1 MKRAAMVCLRAVL
14 AATVLLT
21 ACARAP
27 ETMHDC
33 ANLSAG
39 CRVDGVYLS
48 SNQPPQILK
57 SFELRME
64 IHDPALTIPD
74 EVYASFG
81 MEGME
86 MGLNRYRLIKKA
98 EGLWVA
104 EVNLPACVRG
114 RADWTM
120 LLELHGGMR
129 SQRYMIGFQTEG

>member
-1 MKRAAMVCLRAVL
+1 MKRAAMICLGAVL
-14 AATVLLT
+14 AAAVLLT

-33 ANLSAG
+33 ADISAG

-48 SNQPPQILK
+48 SNLPPQILK
-57 SFELRME
+57 PFELRME
-64 IHDPALTIPD
+64 IHDPALSTLD
-74 EVYASFG
+74 EAYASFG
-81 MEGME
+81 MAGME
-86 MGLNRYRLIKKA
+86 MGLNRYRLIKKT

-120 LLELHGGMR
+120 LLELHHGMR
-129 SQRYMIGFQTEG
+129 RQRYVVGFQTEG

>member
-1 MKRAAMVCLRAVL
+1 MKRAAMICSRAVL
-14 AATVLLT
+14 AGALLLN

-33 ANLSAG
+33 ADISAG
-39 CRVDGVYLS
+39 CRVDGVYVS
-48 SNQPPQILK
+48 SNHPPQILK
-57 SFELRME
+57 PFELRME
-64 IHDPALTIPD
+64 IHDPALITAD
-74 EVYASFG
+74 QVYASFG

-114 RADWTM
+114 WADWTM
-120 LLELHGGMR
+120 LLELHDGMH
-129 SQRYMIGFQTEG
+129 SQRFMIGFQTKG